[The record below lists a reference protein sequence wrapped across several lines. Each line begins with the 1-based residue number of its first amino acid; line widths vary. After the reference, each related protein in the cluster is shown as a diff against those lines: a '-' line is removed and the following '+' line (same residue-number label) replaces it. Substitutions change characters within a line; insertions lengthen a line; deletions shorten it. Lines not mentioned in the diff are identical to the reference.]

1 MREDKHGKIKV
12 MMELDTP
19 EELLDVIV
27 NRVEQQIAE
36 KKKVAKEAT
45 EKMKQLEKGAI
56 EKKKKGNKEGT
67 EKRKQPE
74 KGALEKTIKDFERYQ
89 HAGKIS
95 QKVGGWGWGWGAW
108 GSNQG

>member
-1 MREDKHGKIKV
+1 MQEDKHGKIKV
-12 MMELDTP
+12 MMELDAP
-19 EELLDVIV
+19 EELLDLIV

-45 EKMKQLEKGAI
+45 EKMKQPEKGAI
-56 EKKKKGNKEGT
+56 EKKKNKGNKMGT

-74 KGALEKTIKDFERYQ
+74 KGALEKTIKDFERYH

-95 QKVGGWGWGWGAW
+95 QKGTGGGWWAW